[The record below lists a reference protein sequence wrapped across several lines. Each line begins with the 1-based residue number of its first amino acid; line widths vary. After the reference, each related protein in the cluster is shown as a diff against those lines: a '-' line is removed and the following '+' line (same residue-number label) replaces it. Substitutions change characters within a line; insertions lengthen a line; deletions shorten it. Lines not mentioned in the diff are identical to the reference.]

1 MECVHF
7 DDYGR
12 ATLPLPTRQDIPADH
27 LGLDHDR
34 DDRDRERLL
43 LTVEHNGRRQ
53 TLRIVGDS
61 LPHLVSELAV
71 DATELA
77 LQIAEE
83 AAVEAVADSLRAH
96 LSDAVAGDETAPHEA
111 TDIEG
116 ADLALPIAAGG
127 CVMETTDDDRPQQ
140 DDDALRDEARREGWV
155 EVRGRQTRGAEE
167 Q

>member
-1 MECVHF
+1 MPVCKQSIEANWVST
-7 DDYGR
+7 DIVGGR
-12 ATLPLPTRQDIPADH
+12 PVLVFGSSAGVTW
-27 LGLDHDR
+27 
-34 DDRDRERLL
+34 
-43 LTVEHNGRRQ
+43 LTVEGE
-53 TLRIVGDS
+53 TDALAVIT
-61 LPHLVSELAV
+61 ELARN
-71 DATELA
+71 ATELGLEVA
-77 LQIAEE
+77 QKRE
-83 AAVEAVADSLRAH
+83 AAVESVADSLRAH
-96 LSDAVAGDETAPHEA
+96 LSDAVAGDETVPHEA